1 MKKLLATLGALVLV
15 VAFGRSA
22 SAAPILGGQLYY
34 TGGAV
39 TITSL
44 PVSSGYVSELGLYD
58 GSFNRLLYIMN
69 DEPAGVVASFDPGA
83 DFGISIGSELIFG
96 IRILAGHPLN
106 KEYFMGPAGRNA
118 DGIMHAAVDSLG
130 GGVFTVGF
138 EDLYGG
144 GDRDFDD
151 NVFRFEGGVQA
162 NEVPEPATLSLL
174 ALGLIPAAL
183 RKRRSR

>member
-1 MKKLLATLGALVLV
+1 
-15 VAFGRSA
+15 
-22 SAAPILGGQLYY
+22 
-34 TGGAV
+34 
-39 TITSL
+39 
-44 PVSSGYVSELGLYD
+44 
-58 GSFNRLLYIMN
+58 
-69 DEPAGVVASFDPGA
+69 
-83 DFGISIGSELIFG
+83 
-96 IRILAGHPLN
+96 
-106 KEYFMGPAGRNA
+106 MGPAGRNT
-118 DGIMHAAVDSLG
+118 DGIMHAAVDSIG
-130 GGVFTVGF
+130 AGAFTVGF